1 MGMLYV
7 LLQNVLWK
15 MRPMRTA
22 PRHRWSATAAS
33 ARVETGSAPPW
44 PVMVSLNHQIIFFLP
59 S

>member
-33 ARVETGSAPPW
+33 ARVETGSAPP
-44 PVMVSLNHQIIFFLP
+44 
-59 S
+59 